1 MRTMRIAAVFALLS
15 LAVTAYAQETRRD
28 NDRWRSGD
36 NWRRNGTLSE
46 RDRNF
51 IYEVSRDGYAEV
63 RIGRLAET
71 RATSQAIRN
80 FARRM
85 IEDHRTADREL
96 KNLADA
102 KGLRLARSMGADGQ
116 ALYNRLSN
124 LYGAAFDNAYA
135 RAMRMDHRK
144 AVAAFEE
151 EANTARD
158 RDLRRWVENTL
169 PTLRDHLQMANN
181 LPTFGGR
188 AHRDRDYRN

>member
-1 MRTMRIAAVFALLS
+1 MRVMRMAAVIAVLSVAVPAFAQQ
-15 LAVTAYAQETRRD
+15 T
-28 NDRWRSGD
+28 WRSGD

-63 RIGRLAET
+63 RIGRLAEN
-71 RATSQAIRN
+71 RATSNAIRD

-96 KNLADA
+96 KSLADS

-124 LYGAAFDNAYA
+124 LSGAAFDNAYV
-135 RAMRMDHRK
+135 RAMRIDHRK
-144 AVAAFEE
+144 AVNAFEE
-151 EANTARD
+151 ESRVARD
-158 RDLRRWVENTL
+158 RDLRRWVDNTL
-169 PTLRDHLQMANN
+169 PALRGHLQMAQN
-181 LPTFGGR
+181 LPMFGGR
-188 AHRDRDYRN
+188 AHRDNYYRDGYRP